1 MILVVGYCILLSSN
15 RYKFKTVSFNQPT
28 SNEPISIPGNGLLT
42 TLFAITATSAVDIQ
56 MKINNKR
63 VWRYRKYSY
72 NSGSTTDCVT
82 AAIPVGVGSTVVFTG
97 LSNNVVVE
105 LCTLLQWN

>member
-42 TLFAITATSAVDIQ
+42 TCFAIRATTDVNIH
-56 MKINNKR
+56 MKINNTR

-97 LSNNVVVE
+97 LGNDVVVE
-105 LCTLLQWN
+105 TCTLLQWN

>member
-15 RYKFKTVSFNQPT
+15 RYKFKTVSFNQVT
-28 SNEPISIPGNGLLT
+28 SNKPISIPGNGFLT
-42 TLFAITATSAVDIQ
+42 TCFAITATADVNIY
-56 MKINNKR
+56 MKINNTR

-97 LSNNVVVE
+97 LSNDVVAE
-105 LCTLLQWN
+105 TCTLFQWN